1 MRKLFTLLLAGLL
14 LIPATAMSATSD
26 ELQKKVDQMTEDIN
40 YLMERLDKAEL
51 HTATDRIS
59 FSGDFRTK
67 ADTLHYRD
75 TTWNPGVYVDLN
87 QFGAD
92 VFSNPAAWGYD
103 VGPDGFPMTADDAG
117 LIAGSPLAAFATAFP
132 GHAAAFF
139 SGAAPAVGGLS
150 MLGLDLGVPTPKGD
164 IDNDILYTTRMRL
177 NMKAKVASNV
187 NFAGRLTMFKNW
199 GDSTGIKVFDSW
211 NAFTM
216 DGTDGGSTSGDWLR
230 VERAY
235 FNWKDI
241 GGTPFYLS
249 IGRRPSTYGPPSE
262 IRENELRGGTPSGH
276 LVHFNFDGITVGYH
290 LAELTGIEGMTAR
303 LCYGQGFESQLG
315 NGELF
320 NQIATEDTH
329 LGGLNLDVY
338 NDGSTLVQLTAFGAW
353 DVVDGFK
360 GTFAF
365 PAAFMPLFAP
375 NINQDAANFPNMN
388 FMVRYQPSTVIG
400 DMILG
405 GLGFQRE
412 EENGLKYFASLGWT
426 RLQSNGKAGLFGG
439 MGSDNLYQAALV
451 DTNGDG
457 INDNIMPVPTN
468 RVVDDSDQDGY
479 GIYVGTQIP
488 APMGKIGLEY
498 NYGSKYWTPFTQAQ
512 DDMLGSKLATRGHV
526 GEAYY
531 IVDINPN
538 MFLKF
543 GGIYYDYEYTN
554 SGSPVGTPRKVSDV
568 IAGTAFNM
576 LPVVDKAWDGYAS
589 VTIQF

>member
-117 LIAGSPLAAFATAFP
+117 LIPGSPLAAFASAFP

-164 IDNDILYTTRMRL
+164 IDNDILYTTRLRL
-177 NMKAKVASNV
+177 NMKAKVAKNV

-468 RVVDDSDQDGY
+468 RVVDDSDQDG
-479 GIYVGTQIP
+479 
-488 APMGKIGLEY
+488 
-498 NYGSKYWTPFTQAQ
+498 
-512 DDMLGSKLATRGHV
+512 
-526 GEAYY
+526 
-531 IVDINPN
+531 
-538 MFLKF
+538 
-543 GGIYYDYEYTN
+543 
-554 SGSPVGTPRKVSDV
+554 
-568 IAGTAFNM
+568 
-576 LPVVDKAWDGYAS
+576 
-589 VTIQF
+589 